1 MTGAGLLVGAL
12 LGAEAYP
19 EFKHLLHSHELD
31 RSGLILPRPI
41 VFSAHSEIDKKVLY
55 LTLSALRARTC
66 CARMDWTKPGGL
78 ELTQPMTPKPWTRP
92 QTRHSP

>member
-41 VFSAHSEIDKKVLY
+41 VFSAHSEIGNKNYFTYY
-55 LTLSALRARTC
+55 LQLDTYLFESFVRRRKTVESSTTISA
-66 CARMDWTKPGGL
+66 
-78 ELTQPMTPKPWTRP
+78 
-92 QTRHSP
+92 

>member
-55 LTLSALRARTC
+55 LNTLIIITRQLSALR
-66 CARMDWTKPGGL
+66 CAHALRAD
-78 ELTQPMTPKPWTRP
+78 ELD
-92 QTRHSP
+92 

>member
-12 LGAEAYP
+12 VGAEAYP

-41 VFSAHSEIDKKVLY
+41 VFSAHSEIDKKVFY
-55 LTLSALRARTC
+55 LNTYINNNNSPIKRASCAYVLRA
-66 CARMDWTKPGGL
+66 DGL
-78 ELTQPMTPKPWTRP
+78 D
-92 QTRHSP
+92 